1 MKVKAIMK
9 PLSTLTC
16 ATPDMTTEETVDLLE
31 ESRLYS
37 IPVVKDNRLVGVVS
51 QRGIFEKFFAIKG
64 LSRDDLLKLP
74 TSDVYESV
82 EEINMPTI
90 GENNFIEDAAALFI
104 KTKFRFIPVVAR
116 DGSFLGIITQVAVF
130 KEYQRLYGNGYDTFY
145 IYSYDCKG
153 TLAKISDV
161 IAKMEGN
168 IKNLVLSETNTMG
181 LQEFF
186 FRIDSKD
193 FDGTVKLLEKK
204 GFDVRVPEKVK
215 TPE

>member
-9 PLSTLTC
+9 PVDGLTYVS
-16 ATPDMTTEETVDLLE
+16 PDTVTEETIRILTENKLFTM
-31 ESRLYS
+31 
-37 IPVVKDNRLVGVVS
+37 PVVENGKLVGVAS
-51 QRGIFEKFFAIKG
+51 SWTIFEKFFMIKG
-64 LSRDDLLKLP
+64 LSRDEVLHLP
-74 TSDVYESV
+74 TREIMESV
-82 EEINMPTI
+82 EEINMPAI

-116 DGSFLGIITQVAVF
+116 DGQLLGIITQQAVF
-130 KEYQRLYGNGYDTFY
+130 KEYQRLYGNGYQTLY

-153 TLAKISDV
+153 TLSKISDV

-186 FRIDSKD
+186 FRIDSEH
-193 FDGTVKLLEKK
+193 FDETVKLLEKK
-204 GFDVRVPEKVK
+204 GFDVRVPSRKG
-215 TPE
+215 